1 MLIWLILVPV
11 IAAALIGLLR
21 TPGRFTA
28 ITAAAIML
36 VLGVGA
42 IIGSTLCPA
51 CSAACLS
58 TFCGEPIQFT
68 LSLPL
73 SKIMVL
79 LAILVT
85 FAAVVGMKAP
95 DKDAERSWAIS
106 SLLLSAGALG
116 AFMSDNIIAFYGF
129 HELAL
134 IPTFIMIGCY
144 GRGDRRTIAWTA
156 TVYLGL
162 ASMVLLAG
170 LLLLCTQMHA
180 WTFTEM
186 ATSVASG
193 IMPTTPCLIA
203 GLLIVG
209 FGTLVSLFP
218 FHTWAAP
225 AYASA
230 PTPISMLHAGVLK
243 KFGLYGLFTL
253 AAAFGPKCGDLF
265 GSWNNLLLL
274 LLLGNILWVG
284 YVTVSQTRLDDMLG
298 NSSVMH
304 MGYIFL
310 AFAAFVA
317 DKEANQLAY
326 SGAAVL
332 MLAHGLTIAM
342 LFLLTGQIE
351 SQTRTLEL
359 DSMGGLARKLPLLG
373 FLFGLAGMASIGLPL
388 LANFAGE
395 YTVFVSCFEN
405 WQPGAAA
412 ATAGC
417 DVLTCSINWLQN
429 LPWGIGCVFA
439 WIFGGITCA
448 LNSIAALFGGLGAVQ
463 LTLVFA
469 LWGLVISA
477 IYMLRAFRNIFE
489 SEIGHTSERAT
500 KLSALDIISAAF
512 LALFIVLFGIAPQ
525 LLMNLI

>member
-1 MLIWLILVPV
+1 MLICLILIPV

-21 TPGRFTA
+21 MPGRATA
-28 ITAAAIML
+28 TVAAAIML
-36 VLGVGA
+36 VLGVA
-42 IIGSTLCPA
+42 AVLCPA
-51 CSAACLS
+51 ECSACLS
-58 TFCGEPIQFT
+58 TFCGQPLQFSLVT
-68 LSLPL
+68 LL
-73 SKIMVL
+73 SKTMVL
-79 LAILVT
+79 LAVLVT
-85 FAAVVGMKAP
+85 FAAVFGMKAP
-95 DKDAERSWAIS
+95 DSNAERSWAIS
-106 SLLLSAGALG
+106 SLLISAGAIG
-116 AFMSDNIIAFYGF
+116 AFMSDNILAFYGF

-144 GRGDRRTIAWTA
+144 GRGDRRTIAWTT

-162 ASMVLLAG
+162 ASMILLAG
-170 LLLLCTQMHA
+170 LLLLCAQMHA
-180 WTFTEM
+180 WTFTGL
-186 ATSVASG
+186 ADSVLHG
-193 IMPTTPCLIA
+193 IRPTTPCLIA
-203 GLLIVG
+203 GLLIIG

-230 PTPISMLHAGVLK
+230 PTPIAMLHAGVLK

-253 AAAFGPKCGDLF
+253 GMVCAPICNELF

-284 YVTVSQTRLDDMLG
+284 YVTVVQTRLDDMLG

-310 AFAAFVA
+310 AFAAFIA
-317 DKEANQLAY
+317 SGGTNELALN
-326 SGAAVL
+326 GATML

-359 DSMGGLARKLPLLG
+359 DSMGGLARKLPTLG

-395 YTVFVSCFEN
+395 YTIFVSCFED
-405 WQPGAAA
+405 WTPGATL

-417 DVLTCSINWLQN
+417 DVLGCSCTWLQN
-429 LPWGIGCVFA
+429 LPWGIGCVFG
-439 WIFGGITCA
+439 WIIGGFSWIIS
-448 LNSIAALFGGLGAVQ
+448 SISTLFGGLGAVQ
-463 LTLVFA
+463 VTLVFA

-477 IYMLRAFRNIFE
+477 IYMLRAFRAIFE
-489 SEIGHTSERAT
+489 GEIANTSERAT
-500 KLSALDIISAAF
+500 KLTKADLIAAAF
-512 LALFIVLFGIAPQ
+512 LAAFIVLFGIAPQ
-525 LLMNLI
+525 LIMNL